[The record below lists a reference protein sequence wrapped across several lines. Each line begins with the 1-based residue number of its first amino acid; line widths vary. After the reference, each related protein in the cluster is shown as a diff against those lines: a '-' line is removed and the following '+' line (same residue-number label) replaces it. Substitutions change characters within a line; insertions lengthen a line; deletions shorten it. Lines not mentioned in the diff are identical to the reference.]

1 MPQPSINSVHVD
13 AILTNIS
20 IGYLQNQDSFIADK
34 VFPVVPVDKKSDKF
48 FTYTKNDW
56 FRDEAQRRADGTESA
71 GSGYNL
77 STGTYSADVFAFH
90 KDVGDQTVANADA
103 PLNPLREATEF
114 VTRRL
119 LLRKEIQFVSD
130 FFTTGVWGTDVTGV
144 AGAPSSGQT
153 KQWSDYTSS
162 DPINDIEEAKSD
174 ILGATGMEANTL
186 VLGYEVFRQ
195 LKNHPDLV
203 DRIKYTTS
211 NTITEDMLARMFGHM
226 LGYNHA
232 RVLICICI
240 YVYAYIHTYTYIYI
254 HIHIH
259 ICKLT
264 YIYDIYIYHTYI
276 YDIYIYAYIHIYTY
290 IYIHI
295 HIHICKLTYI
305 YDIYVYDIYIYIYNI
320 QGLLLCI
327 SIELFLYTIFILLLL
342 CYYYYIIVIIYYY
355 FRKKNK
361 KKI

>member
-144 AGAPSSGQT
+144 AGTPSAGQT

-203 DRIKYTTS
+203 DRIKYTSS
-211 NTITEDMLARMFGHM
+211 NTITEDMLARMFDLDRVLVAKAVKATNNEGASEAYSFAYGKAAALYHVASAPGLLTPSAGYTFSWTGVSGGIGSTIGVSSFRM
-226 LGYNHA
+226 ESLKAERVEAEMAFDNKVIGSDLGYFWN
-232 RVLICICI
+232 
-240 YVYAYIHTYTYIYI
+240 
-254 HIHIH
+254 
-259 ICKLT
+259 
-264 YIYDIYIYHTYI
+264 
-276 YDIYIYAYIHIYTY
+276 
-290 IYIHI
+290 
-295 HIHICKLTYI
+295 
-305 YDIYVYDIYIYIYNI
+305 
-320 QGLLLCI
+320 
-327 SIELFLYTIFILLLL
+327 TI
-342 CYYYYIIVIIYYY
+342 VA
-355 FRKKNK
+355 
-361 KKI
+361 